1 MSFRVATLN
10 IWNRM
15 GPWDDR
21 LVAILAGVEKIQ
33 PDILGLQ
40 EVIVLPGAFDQAAI
54 IAEKFGM
61 KSFFGQ
67 NDGSEYPM
75 GNAILSKWPIRKT
88 AVFPLPRVDTD
99 EHRSLVFAE
108 VEAPHGVVPV
118 FCTHLNWKLH
128 EGHVREVQMR
138 FVTDKIRELAPI
150 SGLPPVLV
158 GDMNAEPDS
167 DEMRFLRGLTKLGGD
182 SVYFAD
188 CFGIAG
194 DGTAGFTYSRKNPYA
209 APLREPSRRIDFIY
223 VRGPDEQGRGEP
235 LDARVCF
242 DEPVNDVFAS
252 DHFGVVANIST
263 E

>member
-1 MSFRVATLN
+1 MPFRVASLN

-21 LVAILAGVEKIQ
+21 LAAILAGIEKIQ

-40 EVIVLPGAFDQAAI
+40 EVIVLPGSFDQAAI
-54 IAEKFGM
+54 IGEKFKM
-61 KSFFGQ
+61 NAFFGR
-67 NDGSEYPM
+67 NESSEYPM
-75 GNAILSKWPIRKT
+75 GNAILSKWPIVKS

-99 EHRSLVFAE
+99 EHRSLVFAQ
-108 VEAPHGVVPV
+108 VQAPHGIIPV

-128 EGHVREVQMR
+128 EGHVREIQIR

-150 SGLPPVLV
+150 SGLSPILV

-167 DEMRFLRGLTKLGGD
+167 DEMRFLRGLTKLGGN

-188 CFGIAG
+188 CFGVAG
-194 DGTAGFTYSRKNPYA
+194 DGSPGYTYSRANPYA
-209 APLREPSRRIDFIY
+209 ATLREPSRRIDFIY

-242 DEPVNDVFAS
+242 DEAHNGVFPS